1 MVTSAAVVV
10 RLPQYTIAFLSY
22 VIEFSEVCSNFHERI
37 AAIPIILNYDNET
50 RREEKKKERGRR
62 NGKTKWIEFYEML
75 ERKACTT
82 LRKFCSPKKR
92 RWFNAQK
99 ARREKVKICRK
110 NRAKQRRACTS
121 KIHARRYLLAVI
133 TRSRKT
139 RCGSILVLVTPFCIV
154 RQTFTLMQ

>member
-1 MVTSAAVVV
+1 MNE
-10 RLPQYTIAFLSY
+10 LPHKL
-22 VIEFSEVCSNFHERI
+22 
-37 AAIPIILNYDNET
+37 PIILNYDNET
-50 RREEKKKERGRR
+50 RREEEKKGKRKKKRKNKMDWILRYVRR
-62 NGKTKWIEFYEML
+62 KQCVRLCVNFVHR
-75 ERKACTT
+75 RKDDG
-82 LRKFCSPKKR
+82 
-92 RWFNAQK
+92 FNAQK

-154 RQTFTLMQ
+154 RQTFTLMQWLGQRVWIVNFGYDKTFGHDDINR

>member
-1 MVTSAAVVV
+1 MNE
-10 RLPQYTIAFLSY
+10 LPQSPLSWI
-22 VIEFSEVCSNFHERI
+22 VI
-37 AAIPIILNYDNET
+37 T
-50 RREEKKKERGRR
+50 RQDEKRKKKKEREGR
-62 NGKTKWIEFYEML
+62 NGKTKWNEFDEML
-75 ERKACTT
+75 EKEVSTT

-154 RQTFTLMQ
+154 RQTFTLMQWLGRRVWIVNFGYDKTFGHDDINR